1 MAGTALVASHMASSA
16 IQASMV
22 YFSPLSAF
30 FLLAEVVVVVVAA
43 SALWAVV
50 RTSARIGGSARL
62 GVARIACV

>member
-1 MAGTALVASHMASSA
+1 M
-16 IQASMV
+16 I
-22 YFSPLSAF
+22 YFSPLAAF